1 MVSQFTNGFSVG
13 KFTNWRT
20 DDGTTSDQKFNDSDF
35 FLMRAAEAYLT
46 FAEADTRANGGTITD
61 AAKAAIDAIRTRANA
76 PVKNTYSLNDI
87 LDEWSREFYY
97 EGRRRIDLIRF
108 GQFGGNGDYKWQWK
122 GGVKEGTVFNTNLNI
137 FAIPDTDLNANPNLV
152 QNPGY

>member
-1 MVSQFTNGFSVG
+1 MPQFHE
-13 KFTNWRT
+13 KHL
-20 DDGTTSDQKFNDSDF
+20 DSF
-35 FLMRAAEAYLT
+35 
-46 FAEADTRANGGTITD
+46 GGTIN
-61 AAKAAIDAIRTRANA
+61 KIISYFSHSF
-76 PVKNTYSLNDI
+76 NTYSLNDI

-108 GQFGGNGDYKWQWK
+108 GQFGGNGEYKWQWK

-137 FAIPDTDLNANPNLV
+137 FAIPDTDLNANSNLV